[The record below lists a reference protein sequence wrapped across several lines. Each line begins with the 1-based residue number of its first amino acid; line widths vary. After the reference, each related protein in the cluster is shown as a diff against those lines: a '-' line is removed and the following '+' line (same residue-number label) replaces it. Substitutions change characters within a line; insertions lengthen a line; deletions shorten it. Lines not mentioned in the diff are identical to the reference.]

1 VCEVLIAWC
10 GAGAAKRQGQVG
22 LVQGVYVEVADAAG
36 DPLFTPRG
44 QPDAK
49 PVGAASSPAG
59 GGGGRA
65 RVAFEYQA
73 QRDDE
78 LDLVFDEVIIVHQR
92 YNVSL
97 QLFSIMAWLTRTAH
111 AARTHTSH
119 TRTHRSDSG
128 WWEGELVATKRRGLF
143 PANYVDMA

>member
-1 VCEVLIAWC
+1 M
-10 GAGAAKRQGQVG
+10 
-22 LVQGVYVEVADAAG
+22 QGVYVEVADAAG
-36 DPLFTPRG
+36 DPLFTPRS

-49 PVGAASSPAG
+49 LVDAASSPTA

-78 LDLVFDEVIIVHQR
+78 LGLVVDDVIIVHQR

-97 QLFSIMAWLTRTAH
+97 CDCYPRHSLAD
-111 AARTHTSH
+111 THTP
-119 TRTHRSDSG
+119 HRSDSG
-128 WWEGELVATKRRGLF
+128 WWEGELVSTKRRGLF
-143 PANYVDMA
+143 PANYVVDMA